1 LVLPAVA
8 IFVVL
13 VDQVSKY
20 AVMTGLEVGQSWDIV
35 PWLAPIFRLTYVAN
49 TGVAFGLF
57 PGLSRLF
64 AAVPAIA
71 AVAILVYG
79 WSLPSDQFLIRI
91 VLGLPLGGAIGNL
104 VDRVHRGFVVDFIDL
119 SFWPLREWPIFNLAD
134 SSIVAG
140 VVLLGL
146 LMLWD
151 WQIERV
157 ELQALKDG

>member
-1 LVLPAVA
+1 VA
-8 IFVVL
+8 FFVVL

-20 AVMTGLEVGQSWDIV
+20 MVMTGLDMGQSQDLV

-49 TGVAFGLF
+49 TGVAFGLL
-57 PGLSRLF
+57 PELSRLY

-79 WSLPSDQFLIRI
+79 WSLPSDQFLMRV

-104 VDRVHRGFVVDFIDL
+104 VDRVRQGFVVDFIDL
-119 SFWPLREWPIFNLAD
+119 SFWPLREWPVFNLAD
-134 SSIVAG
+134 SSILAG

-151 WQIERV
+151 WQTEQV
-157 ELQALKDG
+157 ELRALEDG